1 MALAHTSDRSAI
13 LDIGARLMRA
23 EKKVIWFLGTV
34 AKAIRLARQM
44 EVDYSRGRLDAQR
57 LQQLVD
63 DNR

>member
-1 MALAHTSDRSAI
+1 MALAYAPARSAL
-13 LDIGARLMRA
+13 LDLGGRLVRV
-23 EKKVIWFLGTV
+23 EKKVIGFLGSV